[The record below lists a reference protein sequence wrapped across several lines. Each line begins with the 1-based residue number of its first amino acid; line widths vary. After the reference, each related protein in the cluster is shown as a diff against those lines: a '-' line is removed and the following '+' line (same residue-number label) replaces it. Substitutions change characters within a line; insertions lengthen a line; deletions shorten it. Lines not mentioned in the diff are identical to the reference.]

1 MWFTNGSKYTMGLVI
16 ALSAALALTIHV
28 EGGRVTAARQE
39 ASSVALE
46 ASNVA
51 AERDSTRVF
60 ARATSTLASLL
71 GDSVRLYERR
81 VVQVAGERNALDAAL
96 HAATGDEQ
104 IAAYGLH
111 ATIDSLHRIVAA
123 AQSGAANGGRQDVQ
137 DVQTVQNVQNAHNV
151 RDVQDV
157 QDVRRAEF
165 IVRQPPYTLR
175 ARAEIPPPPDS
186 ARLAVRVALDPIH
199 VAAHVT
205 CAAPDRNGIRTASVV
220 ASAPSWATI
229 TFDRLEQSPDL
240 CASPALVRTARSR
253 QRLEFEPV
261 VIGGGRVIR
270 PDGVGSWGFF
280 VGSGV
285 RVWI

>member
-1 MWFTNGSKYTMGLVI
+1 MGFFTVFTKYNRGLVI

-28 EGGRVTAARQE
+28 ERGRVTAARQQ
-39 ASSVALE
+39 
-46 ASNVA
+46 ASNIALAASNAA
-51 AERDSTRVF
+51 AERDSTRLF

-81 VVQVAGERNALDAAL
+81 VVQVVGERNALDAAL
-96 HAATGDEQ
+96 HAATGGGDAQ
-104 IAAYGLH
+104 IAKYALH
-111 ATIDSLHRIVAA
+111 ATMDSLNRAVAA
-123 AQSGAANGGRQDVQ
+123 AQSGEVNDGGQ
-137 DVQTVQNVQNAHNV
+137 QT
-151 RDVQDV
+151 
-157 QDVRRAEF
+157 RRADF
-165 IVRQPPYTLR
+165 VVRQPPYTVQ

-285 RVWI
+285 RVWM